1 MLFLFP
7 LLVPSILA
15 KEPEVVLLTGG
26 YSNSG
31 MLASSEAIASHL
43 CPAPP
48 LPAARM
54 RHLAAV
60 TADGLLLVCG
70 GTLGGNQYA
79 TSCLALDPATGT
91 WAAHSEMVGSRV
103 YSAAVTLAGG
113 VYVLGGAGSARF
125 SSELLATG
133 ATRWLAGPGVPGEGL
148 EDACALPTSDTTFLA
163 IGGFWSLQQVLEFDT
178 TKDTWAEWPAM
189 EQGRYGH
196 RCAVTG
202 NSAVVTGGADQ
213 RDDYLASTTVINLL
227 TKTVTTAGSMATERF
242 SHGLAMI
249 DGRLL
254 AFGGFDQQYTCLQEV
269 EEWEEGSETWG
280 AWGAGLATGRAE
292 FGVTTLP
299 RSAVCPTNP

>member
-7 LLVPSILA
+7 LLVSSILA

-26 YSNSG
+26 YGNSG
-31 MLASSEAIASHL
+31 MLASSEAVASHP

-48 LPAARM
+48 LPAARK

-79 TSCLALDPATGT
+79 TSCLTLDTATGT
-91 WAAHSEMVGSRV
+91 WAAHSEMVGSRE

-113 VYVLGGAGSARF
+113 VYVVGGSGSARS
-125 SSELLATG
+125 SSELLPTG
-133 ATRWLAGPGVPGEGL
+133 ATRWLVGPGVPGEGL
-148 EDACALPTSDTTFLA
+148 EDACTLPTSDTTFLA
-163 IGGFWSLQQVLEFDT
+163 IGGFWSLQQVVEFDAST
-178 TKDTWAEWPAM
+178 ETWAEWPAL

-202 NSAVVTGGADQ
+202 NSAVVAGGADQ

-227 TKTVTTAGSMATERF
+227 TKTATTAGSMATERF
-242 SHGLAMI
+242 SHGLAII

-254 AFGGFDQQYTCLQEV
+254 AFGGFNQQYTCLEEV
-269 EEWEEGSETWG
+269 EEWEEVTETWS
-280 AWGAGLATGRAE
+280 AWGARLATGRAE
-292 FGVTTLP
+292 FGVAALP
-299 RSAVCPTNP
+299 RTAVCPNHP